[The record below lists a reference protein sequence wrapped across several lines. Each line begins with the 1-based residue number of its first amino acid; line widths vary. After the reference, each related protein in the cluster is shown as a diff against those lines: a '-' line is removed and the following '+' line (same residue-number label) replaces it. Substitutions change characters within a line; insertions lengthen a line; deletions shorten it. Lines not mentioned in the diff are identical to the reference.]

1 MFRRTW
7 TRTGPATNMRGPS
20 VQLRRMRIREPLQF
34 HMFIM
39 FAPDNVISIYIYLYI
54 YIYIRALSLAGL
66 GVHGLS
72 LSGPMNA
79 TFWLK
84 WELAKIAF
92 IVSTFPTWGDQV
104 AFDQQWILVWGC
116 ARVTQ

>member
-39 FAPDNVISIYIYLYI
+39 FAPDNVISIYIYIYIYIYLYI

-84 WELAKIAF
+84 WELAQNSIHCF
-92 IVSTFPTWGDQV
+92 YFSNLG
-104 AFDQQWILVWGC
+104 
-116 ARVTQ
+116 